1 MSIRNHTP
9 ALLILAT
16 LTGCAMAPAHADAM
30 PQGYVPG
37 QAFDLPITGRLPIAA
52 PSAMTTW
59 RGAPRGWNPPGLDGP
74 GRGGGG
80 GRPGT
85 YGKGCKRGK
94 PCRPEPPIPHDLPG
108 APGPLPVLGAA
119 AAWGWARRLRS
130 RIR

>member
-16 LTGCAMAPAHADAM
+16 LTGCAMVPAHASLEALGHSM
-30 PQGYVPG
+30 PQV
-37 QAFDLPITGRLPIAA
+37 IT
-52 PSAMTTW
+52 SHAMTTW

-85 YGKGCKRGK
+85 NGEGCKRGK